1 MPRSAS
7 RADRILR
14 WGAWITAAGLLF
26 TLKGWTLMNE
36 LAIPL
41 VLFAGAS
48 ITWLAWK
55 RRGEPK
61 HT

>member
-1 MPRSAS
+1 MQ
-7 RADRILR
+7 
-14 WGAWITAAGLLF
+14 GANDLAIFIMMTCTSLSSGLLF

-61 HT
+61 PA